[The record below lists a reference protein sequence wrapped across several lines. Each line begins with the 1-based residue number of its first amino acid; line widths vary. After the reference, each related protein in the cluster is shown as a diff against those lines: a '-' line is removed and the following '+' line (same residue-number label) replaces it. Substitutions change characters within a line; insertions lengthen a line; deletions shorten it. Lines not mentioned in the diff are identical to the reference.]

1 MILALGPRFG
11 MLRPG
16 LRLGLRW
23 GLSLRLHDGL
33 GVGRRFSG
41 LDELGDAGLDSLV
54 SGQLRLGVKLEV
66 SLGPVKCI
74 EDGVIARLSVSL
86 SVKKM
91 AEEKVQRGRLT
102 VSIAD
107 GKGTCGA
114 LTLSR
119 LQKRSKG
126 NFGQ

>member
-1 MILALGPRFG
+1 M
-11 MLRPG
+11 G
-16 LRLGLRW
+16 LRDRLGI
-23 GLSLRLHDGL
+23 
-33 GVGRRFSG
+33 GRRFSSG
-41 LDELGDAGLDSLV
+41 LDELGDAGLDRLI

-66 SLGPVKCI
+66 PPGPVKRI
-74 EDGVIARLSVSL
+74 DDGVIARLPVSL

-114 LTLSR
+114 LTLSS

>member
-1 MILALGPRFG
+1 MILALGARFG
-11 MLRPG
+11 
-16 LRLGLRW
+16 RLGS
-23 GLSLRLHDGL
+23 GLGYRLFVRLFDWL
-33 GVGRRFSG
+33 GVGGRLSG
-41 LDELGDAGLDSLV
+41 LDELGDAGFDRLV

-66 SLGPVKCI
+66 ALGPVECVD
-74 EDGVIARLSVSL
+74 DGVVARLPVSL

-114 LTLSR
+114 LTLSS

>member
-1 MILALGPRFG
+1 MILALDARFCTLG
-11 MLRPG
+11 PG
-16 LRLGLRW
+16 LGLGLFMRLRDRLGI
-23 GLSLRLHDGL
+23 GG
-33 GVGRRFSG
+33 RFSG
-41 LDELGDAGLDSLV
+41 LDELGDAGLDRLV

-66 SLGPVKCI
+66 ALGPVKCVD
-74 EDGVIARLSVSL
+74 DGVVARLPVSL

-114 LTLSR
+114 LTLSS